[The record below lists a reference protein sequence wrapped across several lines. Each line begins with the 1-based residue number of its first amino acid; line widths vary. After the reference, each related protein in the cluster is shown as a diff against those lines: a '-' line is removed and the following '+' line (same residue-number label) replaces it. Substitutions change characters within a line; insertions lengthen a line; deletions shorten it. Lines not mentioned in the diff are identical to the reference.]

1 MEKDLIK
8 KSCSCHTQLIL
19 PKSSKTLGN
28 GGCSSYDSLIG

>member
-8 KSCSCHTQLIL
+8 KSYSCPIQLIL

-28 GGCSSYDSLIG
+28 GGWSYCDSLIE